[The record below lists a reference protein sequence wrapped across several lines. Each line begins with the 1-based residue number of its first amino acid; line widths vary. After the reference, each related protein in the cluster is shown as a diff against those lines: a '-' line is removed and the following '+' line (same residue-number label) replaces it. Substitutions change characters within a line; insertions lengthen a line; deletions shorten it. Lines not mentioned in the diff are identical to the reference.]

1 MVSSQEQ
8 RVFVV
13 GNGMTKFLKPS
24 KNNPDYHELSEQAI
38 RRALKDAGIEF
49 GQVEQ
54 AYVGYVNGDSCSG
67 QRAVYTVGM
76 TGIPIFNV
84 NNYGCTGSATLY
96 QASRAVSSG
105 QSDCVLA
112 LGFDKMFTGP
122 LKFFWNDRT

>member
-1 MVSSQEQ
+1 MIAAFIINIIKMVSAQKSEE

-13 GNGMTKFLKPS
+13 GNGMTKFLKPH
-24 KNNPDYHELSEQAI
+24 KDNPDYPQLCEIAI
-38 RRALKDAGIEF
+38 RRALRDAGIEF
-49 GQVEQ
+49 KDVQQ

-96 QASRAVSSG
+96 
-105 QSDCVLA
+105 
-112 LGFDKMFTGP
+112 
-122 LKFFWNDRT
+122 

>member
-1 MVSSQEQ
+1 
-8 RVFVV
+8 
-13 GNGMTKFLKPS
+13 MTKFMKPD
-24 KNNPDYHELSEQAI
+24 KHGQDYHQMSEVAI
-38 RRALKDAGIEF
+38 RRALRDAGFAFEKI
-49 GQVEQ
+49 EQ

-96 QASRAVSSG
+96 QASKAVSSG
-105 QSDCVLA
+105 QADCVLA

-122 LKFFWNDRT
+122 LKFFWSDRSEPMERFMERDK

>member
-1 MVSSQEQ
+1 MVSAEQ

-13 GNGMTKFLKPS
+13 GNGMTKFMKPG
-24 KNNPDYHELSEQAI
+24 KHDKDYPQLSELAI
-38 RRALKDAGIEF
+38 RRALRDAGITF

-96 QASRAVSSG
+96 QASKAISSG
-105 QSDCVLA
+105 
-112 LGFDKMFTGP
+112 
-122 LKFFWNDRT
+122 